1 MCHEIQVVVHPS
13 MFPQDTSKY
22 ATIPPHNV
30 VLRTELSMVPGQGG
44 GALTSSLLDTIP
56 LLIQPLPAAALTCV
70 HPTTQSPELCIQLVL
85 SKYLVT
91 H

>member
-1 MCHEIQVVVHPS
+1 

-22 ATIPPHNV
+22 ATIPPQNV
-30 VLRTELSMVPGQGG
+30 VLSTEFSTVPGQG
-44 GALTSSLLDTIP
+44 GALTSSLLDTIL

-70 HPTTQSPELCIQLVL
+70 HPTTQSPGLCIQLVL
-85 SKYLVT
+85 SEYLVT